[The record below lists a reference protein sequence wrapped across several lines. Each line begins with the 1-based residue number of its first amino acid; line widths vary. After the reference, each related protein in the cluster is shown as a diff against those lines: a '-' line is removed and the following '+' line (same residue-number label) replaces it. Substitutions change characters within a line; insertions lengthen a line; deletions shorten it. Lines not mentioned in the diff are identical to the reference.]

1 MAIKKKRSNSEKLD
15 YIISQLKKESQD
27 MAEAISLLS
36 RALQHV
42 VNSTLD
48 KRIELTME
56 IQSFLKRRRR

>member
-15 YIISQLKKESQD
+15 YIISKLNKESRD
-27 MAEAISLLS
+27 MSEAISLLT

-48 KRIELTME
+48 KRIELSME
-56 IQSFLKRRRR
+56 IQSFLRRHR